1 MNSLEHVFPF
11 KVYFFFKILGKN
23 HKFKNSKE
31 ILDDHITLHRDNK
44 ILGVDDHNLH
54 YSENLSNLKKIYNQF
69 SGSKTKLITMPL
81 FSIDYLNF
89 ENSKVLSV
97 GPRNEGELYFIRS
110 LGFRW
115 KNIYSIDLISYS
127 SKIKLGDIH
136 ETDYPDGL
144 FDVVICGWVIPYS
157 NNYKKILDEIYRIS
171 KNKSILCIGYTYI
184 PEEIDKIRKYKSSEN
199 RFIPVT
205 YNLYGRK
212 NLNNTELDWSKIE
225 RFLIS
230 KKVIK
235 SLDKSAFNFKCFKI
249 KSVAK
254 ALKPLLSK
262 DPYFLVKKS

>member
-1 MNSLEHVFPF
+1 MFLKLINNFFSDIYKIEFFRTSISFLRFI
-11 KVYFFFKILGKN
+11 FFFKILGKN

-44 ILGVDDHNLH
+44 NLGVDDHNLH
-54 YSENLSNLKKIYNQF
+54 YSENLLNLKKIYHQF
-69 SGSKTKLITMPL
+69 SGGKTKLITMPL

-115 KNIYSIDLISYS
+115 KNIHSIDLISYS

-136 ETDYPDGL
+136 ETDYPDSL

-199 RFIPVT
+199 RFNSNNQIIQH
-205 YNLYGRK
+205 YG
-212 NLNNTELDWSKIE
+212 D
-225 RFLIS
+225 
-230 KKVIK
+230 
-235 SLDKSAFNFKCFKI
+235 KI
-249 KSVAK
+249 KHVFFNYDAYNDNK
-254 ALKPLLSK
+254 DLKRQSI
-262 DPYFLVKKS
+262 FVCRIKKNI

>member
-1 MNSLEHVFPF
+1 MFLKLINNFSDIYKIEFRYVFF
-11 KVYFFFKILGKN
+11 LFIFFFKILGKN

-199 RFIPVT
+199 RFNSNNQIIQH
-205 YNLYGRK
+205 YG
-212 NLNNTELDWSKIE
+212 D
-225 RFLIS
+225 
-230 KKVIK
+230 
-235 SLDKSAFNFKCFKI
+235 KI
-249 KSVAK
+249 KHVFFNYDAYNDNK
-254 ALKPLLSK
+254 DLKRQSI
-262 DPYFLVKKS
+262 FVCRIKKNI